1 VTARTTRPRRT
12 SAPKLKRHEPPALA
26 GHEPRGPDGHEPP
39 RLDGQKND
47 GVTPR
52 RVAVERLITATTG
65 LAATIA
71 VTEEL
76 IQRRAELLRI
86 RESMLAQRD
95 RTRQRSSIVSLAE
108 AARRTGRHPEVLRRW
123 CTEGR
128 IPAIRVGRTWA
139 ITAETLNELLA
150 HSARSRPRFA
160 TSERA

>member
-1 VTARTTRPRRT
+1 VTARTPRARRT
-12 SAPKLKRHEPPALA
+12 STPDL
-26 GHEPRGPDGHEPP
+26 DGHEVPG
-39 RLDGQKND
+39 LDGHDTPPLDGHDHD
-47 GVTPR
+47 GVPPR
-52 RVAVERLITATTG
+52 RVALDRLLTATTG
-65 LAATIA
+65 LAATMA

-86 RESMLAQRD
+86 RESMLAHRDGARD
-95 RTRQRSSIVSLAE
+95 RGSIVSLAE

-123 CTEGR
+123 CMDGR
-128 IPAIRVGRTWA
+128 IPAIRIGRTWA